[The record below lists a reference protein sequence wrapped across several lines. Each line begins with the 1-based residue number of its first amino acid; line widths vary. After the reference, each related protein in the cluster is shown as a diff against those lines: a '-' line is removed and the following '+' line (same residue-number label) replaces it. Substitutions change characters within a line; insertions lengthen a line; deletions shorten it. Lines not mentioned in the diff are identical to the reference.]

1 MIEREAQG
9 QRAPGESTS
18 EQAQEIRAGS
28 RSEAVEEHSVPEYA
42 RTAEQA
48 QRQRVPGELTSLRIA
63 GIMRE
68 SIVDGPGIRFA
79 IFCQGCPHDCPGC
92 HNPET
97 HDFGGG
103 TEVGIEKILAAID
116 EDPILK
122 GVTFSGGEPTCQAEG
137 FAALGRAIKERG
149 LDITMFSGYT
159 YEQLLERAKN
169 EPALQEL
176 LDLTDLLIDGPYVKA
191 QRDLT
196 LQFRGSRNQRL
207 IDMKATRQEG
217 KVVLW
222 EQD

>member
-1 MIEREAQG
+1 M
-9 QRAPGESTS
+9 ST
-18 EQAQEIRAGS
+18 
-28 RSEAVEEHSVPEYA
+28 
-42 RTAEQA
+42 
-48 QRQRVPGELTSLRIA
+48 LRLA

-97 HDFGGG
+97 HDFNGG
-103 TEVGIEKILAAID
+103 TEVSIEKILKAID
-116 EDPILK
+116 ENPILK

-137 FAALGRAIKERG
+137 FAALARAVRARG

-159 YEQLLERAKN
+159 YEQLLARAEK

-176 LDLTDLLIDGPYVKA
+176 LDLTDLLIDGPYLKA
-191 QRDLT
+191 ERDLT

-207 IDMKATRQEG
+207 IDLKKTRQAG
-217 KVVLW
+217 RVVLW
-222 EQD
+222 DPDA

>member
-1 MIEREAQG
+1 M
-9 QRAPGESTS
+9 ST
-18 EQAQEIRAGS
+18 
-28 RSEAVEEHSVPEYA
+28 
-42 RTAEQA
+42 
-48 QRQRVPGELTSLRIA
+48 LRLA

-97 HDFGGG
+97 HDFNGG
-103 TEVGIEKILAAID
+103 TEVSIEKILKAID
-116 EDPILK
+116 ENPILK

-137 FAALGRAIKERG
+137 FAALARAVRARG

-159 YEQLLERAKN
+159 YEQLLARAEK

-176 LDLTDLLIDGPYVKA
+176 LDLTDLLIDGPYLKA
-191 QRDLT
+191 ERDLT

-207 IDMKATRQEG
+207 IDMKKTRQAG
-217 KVVLW
+217 RVVLW
-222 EQD
+222 DPDA